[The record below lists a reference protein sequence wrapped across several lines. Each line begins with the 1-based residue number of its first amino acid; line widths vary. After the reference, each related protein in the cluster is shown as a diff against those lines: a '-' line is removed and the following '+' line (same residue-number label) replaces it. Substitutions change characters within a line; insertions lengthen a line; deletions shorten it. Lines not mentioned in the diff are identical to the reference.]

1 MNILILIII
10 KNLNRNKIKIDDKW
24 YKSILI
30 YYIGCVMVKDLWL
43 IKINSVNLLYLIIH
57 KINGYIGE
65 NNGNKYLTLV
75 RTDGSINTLKTYEKL
90 WIKTRDLIRSKT
102 NNSDDYDQKYMK
114 IRFNSND
121 DLSLKKTLELPNII
135 LVVKAVFHEDNK
147 YYLLVFLHECW

>member
-1 MNILILIII
+1 M
-10 KNLNRNKIKIDDKW
+10 
-24 YKSILI
+24 
-30 YYIGCVMVKDLWL
+30 

-57 KINGYIGE
+57 KISGYIGE

-90 WIKTRDLIRSKT
+90 WTKTRDLIRSKT
-102 NNSDDYDQKYMK
+102 NNSDDYDEKYMK

-121 DLSLKKTLELPNII
+121 DLCLKKTLELPNII